1 MTAQNSNLYTVFRQ
15 YFPAD
20 SDTVFARDINDRVL
34 TYGQLEAGSAQLANW
49 FVAMGIQRGDR
60 IAVQV
65 EKSFEALLVYLAAV
79 RAGFV
84 YLPLNTSY
92 TDSELEYFFGD
103 ASPALVIGDP
113 RKRDTLQG
121 LIANPATRLETLAA
135 DGSGSLME
143 SAASRASQ
151 FEDPVLGAGQLAAI
165 LYTSGTTG
173 RPKGAMLS
181 HGNLLANAMTLKALW
196 GFTADDV
203 LLHALPLFHVHG
215 LFVACHCV
223 LAAGA
228 SMLFLPKPEV
238 ELLERYL
245 PQSTVMMG
253 VPTFYTRLLNDETF
267 GAQHCGNMRL
277 FISGSAPLLEST
289 HRAFEQ
295 RSGHRILERY
305 GMSETGMLVSNPL
318 QGERRAGTVGLPLP
332 DVEVRIVD
340 DNNQSLASGEVGSI
354 QVKGPNVFQGYWQM
368 PDKTRQE
375 FTDDGFFITG
385 DLGTASDDGYIS
397 IVGRSKD
404 LIISGGY
411 NVYPREVESVID
423 KLDGVK
429 ESAVIGLQDKDLGE
443 KVAAV
448 VVPDGSCNID
458 AQALQDAVREK
469 LAAYKLPR
477 TIVFVD
483 ELPRNTMG
491 KVQKNVLR
499 ERYDPPTP

>member
-1 MTAQNSNLYTVFRQ
+1 MATPNSNLYSTFRQ
-15 YFPAD
+15 NFPTD
-20 SDTVFARDINDRVL
+20 SETVFARDINDRVL
-34 TYGQLEAGSAQLANW
+34 TYGQLETGSAQLANL
-49 FVAMGIQRGDR
+49 FTGMGIQQGDR

-103 ASPALVIGDP
+103 AEPALVVCDP
-113 RKRDTLQG
+113 RKRAVLQG
-121 LIANPATRLETLAA
+121 LIPNPDTRLETLAG

-143 SAASRASQ
+143 SAAAQTTQ
-151 FEDPVLGAGQLAAI
+151 FADPALAADQLAAI

-181 HGNLLANAMTLKALW
+181 HGNLLANAMTLKSLW

-228 SMLFLPKPEV
+228 SMNFLPKPEV
-238 ELLERYL
+238 ELLKRFL

-267 GAQHCGNMRL
+267 GNHHCGQMRL

-295 RSGHRILERY
+295 RTGHRILERY

-318 QGERRAGTVGLPLP
+318 HGERRAGTVGLPLP

-340 DNNQSLASGEVGSI
+340 QQNQVMAPGEVGSI

-368 PDKTRQE
+368 PEKTRQE
-375 FTDDGFFITG
+375 FTADGFFITG
-385 DLGTASDDGYIS
+385 DLGTASDDGYIA

-411 NVYPREVESVID
+411 NVYPKEVESVID
-423 KLDGVK
+423 RLDGVK
-429 ESAVIGLQDKDLGE
+429 ESAVIGVKDSDLGE

-448 VVPDGSCNID
+448 VVPDGSCEID
-458 AQALQDAVREK
+458 ADKIQDAVREK

-491 KVQKNVLR
+491 KVQKNILR
-499 ERYDPPTP
+499 DRYDPASP